1 MNLLSEAEF
10 WKFLFLKNFLSYGFH
25 VYSVL
30 SVDLLVRMVTQKF
43 GKFVKNHCWHH
54 FDLVRSYKTYVA
66 TELEWCYLRAYQQ
79 KFAKLKI

>member
-25 VYSVL
+25 VYTVL

-43 GKFVKNHCWHH
+43 GKFVKNHC
-54 FDLVRSYKTYVA
+54 
-66 TELEWCYLRAYQQ
+66 
-79 KFAKLKI
+79 